1 MIQTVTNLSKSQTYI
16 TPKKLYQAAPEKYET
31 VKKNLLTYYEPNQS
45 KVDRPLI
52 LSNTINKQLL
62 LGGTS
67 PWQNDINISLNQV
80 AMMGEKVILVLVVIY
95 GVVLLLDQICK
106 FPPFIKSRTGHVSQ
120 LSLAQFIYWIVI
132 PFSLIIF
139 ISVLAHLTRFLFIPS
154 QYISIPWQGLLKQ
167 GIHVVSLG
175 FILVLAITFVHALV
189 GRVIYQILTLCLGI
203 PALVI
208 AYINMISLFELQYL
222 NEFLVKVPLVFCLVG
237 LVMIFIPLIVRLQ
250 SNYSVEQD
258 LAYIRLEKL
267 RLPFYILILVCVLID
282 FVITACLYTSMRSD
296 ILSVVILLGLTV
308 AVPIVF
314 AKLVLNLDVRKLVTK

>member
-1 MIQTVTNLSKSQTYI
+1 M
-16 TPKKLYQAAPEKYET
+16 
-31 VKKNLLTYYEPNQS
+31 
-45 KVDRPLI
+45 
-52 LSNTINKQLL
+52 
-62 LGGTS
+62 
-67 PWQNDINISLNQV
+67 
-80 AMMGEKVILVLVVIY
+80 
-95 GVVLLLDQICK
+95 
-106 FPPFIKSRTGHVSQ
+106 
-120 LSLAQFIYWIVI
+120 
-132 PFSLIIF
+132 
-139 ISVLAHLTRFLFIPS
+139 SVLAHLTRFLFIPS

-208 AYINMISLFELQYL
+208 AYINMISLFELQYF
-222 NEFLVKVPLVFCLVG
+222 NEFLVKVPLVVYLVG
-237 LVMIFIPLIVRLQ
+237 LAMIFIPLIVRLQ

-258 LAYIRLEKL
+258 LAYIRSEKL

-282 FVITACLYTSMRSD
+282 FVITACLYTSMRRD

-308 AVPIVF
+308 VVPIVF